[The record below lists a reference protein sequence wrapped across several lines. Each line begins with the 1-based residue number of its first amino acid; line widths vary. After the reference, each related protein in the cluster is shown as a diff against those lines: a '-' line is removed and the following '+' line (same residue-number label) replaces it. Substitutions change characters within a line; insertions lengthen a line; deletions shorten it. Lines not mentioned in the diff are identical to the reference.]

1 MEEKYFIFLTV
12 LNLEECKLEAPYS
25 CPATMWNVRTKTQD
39 REARGQGHG
48 NALSEPL
55 KLALPV
61 VNSSIME
68 AQEIPL

>member
-1 MEEKYFIFLTV
+1 M
-12 LNLEECKLEAPYS
+12 ECKNEDAEE
-25 CPATMWNVRTKTQD
+25 
-39 REARGQGHG
+39 REARGQGHD

-68 AQEIPL
+68 ANEVPL